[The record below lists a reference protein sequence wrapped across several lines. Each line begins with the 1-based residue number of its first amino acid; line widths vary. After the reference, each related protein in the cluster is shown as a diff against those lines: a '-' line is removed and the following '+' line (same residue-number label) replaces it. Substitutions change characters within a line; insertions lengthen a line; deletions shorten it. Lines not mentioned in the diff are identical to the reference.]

1 MPSHG
6 RGRFGRKPG
15 GEYISGHLGIILLL
29 FLGLIVFF
37 ARGSWGDGNSIDFPA
52 PGRGKDDLL
61 ASIPHILL
69 KQGIPGLQRMAA
81 PDFSSRFFIVTMA
94 GLLTGIYL
102 DHPAS
107 LLAGS
112 FSGLVAVPVPAGG
125 DAAVTTDV
133 LPARG
138 VTGELQG
145 GGNENEITST
155 VTTFPPH
162 VKPKILIYHSHIT
175 ETYYPTAGEYFSRNL
190 NVTVARLGRILA
202 ESLERDYHI
211 PVMHCTL
218 IFDLPR
224 RTAYQKARPEISKLL
239 EENPQINMAVDLHR
253 DGILRKFTTSTV
265 NGKETGNLLIVIGS
279 GHEHWESNFST
290 ALLLQQELEKIDAGI
305 SRGILCQGFTYN
317 QDLHERAM
325 IVEVGGHQNT
335 LEESIAAIPILA
347 EALSRTY
354 TDQFGK

>member
-1 MPSHG
+1 M
-6 RGRFGRKPG
+6 
-15 GEYISGHLGIILLL
+15 
-29 FLGLIVFF
+29 
-37 ARGSWGDGNSIDFPA
+37 
-52 PGRGKDDLL
+52 
-61 ASIPHILL
+61 
-69 KQGIPGLQRMAA
+69 QRMAA

-102 DHPAS
+102 DHPGS
-107 LLAGS
+107 LLAGG
-112 FSGLVAVPVPAGG
+112 FSGLAAVAVPTGG
-125 DAAVTTDV
+125 DDVMTTEV
-133 LPARG
+133 LPVHG
-138 VTGELQG
+138 FSSEMQG

-175 ETYYPTAGEYFSRNL
+175 ETYYPTADEYFSRDL
-190 NVTVARLGRILA
+190 NITVARLGRILA

-218 IFDLPR
+218 VFDLPR
-224 RTAYQKARPEISKLL
+224 RMAYQKARPEISKLL
-239 EENPQINMAVDLHR
+239 DENPQINMAVDLHR

-279 GHEHWESNFST
+279 GHDHWESNFST

-317 QDLHERAM
+317 QDLHGKAM
-325 IVEVGGHQNT
+325 IVEVGGHQNS
-335 LEESIAAIPILA
+335 LEEAIAAIPILA
-347 EALSRTY
+347 EALARTY